1 MTPITWIIL
10 IVVALIL
17 LGVVL
22 YWQLVIA
29 EGAYL
34 GRRVVA
40 ILYDWFAPRYDRTKG
55 FLPGMDMLTLA
66 LPIMRH
72 LSRRANLSDATT
84 PFVLDVATGTGR
96 LPATLLAQS
105 NFRGH
110 IIGLDASGRMLAMAQ
125 VKLAQHVDRITWLKH
140 DAQQLPFDDGYF
152 EVVACLESIEF
163 FPQPLDAVIE
173 MLRVLKPGGLL
184 MLSNRI
190 GPDAWKMPGRTM
202 PTSAFV
208 TWLEQ
213 HGLRHVESESW
224 LVDYDL
230 IKALK

>member
-1 MTPITWIIL
+1 MTPIAWIIL
-10 IVVALIL
+10 LVVALIA
-17 LGVVL
+17 LGAVL

-40 ILYDWFAPRYDRTKG
+40 VLYDWYAPRYDRVKG

-72 LSRRANLSDATT
+72 LSRHSNISDATQ

-96 LPATLLAQS
+96 LAEALLAQN
-105 NFRGH
+105 NFCGH
-110 IIGLDASGRMLAMAQ
+110 IIGLDASGRMLARAQ
-125 VKLAQHVDRITWLKH
+125 AKLAQHVDRITWIKH
-140 DAQQLPFDDGYF
+140 DAQRLPFDDDYF

-173 MLRVLKPGGLL
+173 MMRVLKPSGLL

-190 GPDAWKMPGRTM
+190 GADAWKMPGRTM
-202 PTSAFV
+202 PTPAFV

-213 HGLRHVESESW
+213 HGLRNVESESW

-230 IKALK
+230 IHALK